1 MIIIIIIIL
10 IIIITVLITAIKN
23 YLNIMQI
30 GKKDCTFSFEIK
42 NSNDVVKNVPFLSGQ
57 LVACYVNISCRTYF
71 VLSIQSSFSANCRAL
86 TSFA

>member
-1 MIIIIIIIL
+1 MIIIIIIIT
-10 IIIITVLITAIKN
+10 IITITVLITAIKN

-57 LVACYVNISCRTYF
+57 LVAC
-71 VLSIQSSFSANCRAL
+71 
-86 TSFA
+86 